1 MHKIPPI
8 ATFRTGCAGAR
19 HVVGLS
25 GAMDSFSPDEPY
37 SRLYMLNERASSA
50 WTFNEHRFVVPALCV
65 WRDPRRPA
73 ARSFAALG
81 ENGILVLL
89 GAETRY
95 ENIADGGL
103 GRPGAAGYGYLSGLR
118 QVGDHLYACG
128 YGGQV
133 YQRRNADDWRHVDD
147 GLLQSI
153 GILDGGYSPL
163 VIDGPDE
170 HNIYL
175 AGSENRRGYP
185 PRADHWDGR
194 QWTRLS
200 LPPETGRLT
209 NILVESAKRIWL
221 VGSKGTLLLG
231 KATDRFHNIAP
242 LGERNLLLSVALY
255 EGVGYLATNVG
266 LFKFDPARSRT
277 SFVKVRT
284 GLIPELQDANV
295 VQSIEGV
302 LWALGSKD
310 LARFNGSSWE
320 RFQHPDNPP
329 VKPSATPPP

>member
-1 MHKIPPI
+1 
-8 ATFRTGCAGAR
+8 
-19 HVVGLS
+19 
-25 GAMDSFSPDEPY
+25 MDSFSPDEPY

-65 WRDPRRPA
+65 WRDPRQPA

-81 ENGILVLL
+81 ENGVLVMLD
-89 GAETRY
+89 TQTHY

-118 QVGDHLYACG
+118 QIGDHLYACG

-133 YQRRNADDWRHVDD
+133 YQRHDADNWRHFDG

-153 GILDGGYSPL
+153 GTLDGGYAPL

-170 HNIYL
+170 QDIYL

-194 QWTRLS
+194 KWTRLS
-200 LPPETGRLT
+200 LPPESGRIT

-231 KATDRFHNIAP
+231 NAADGFRNIAP
-242 LGERNLLLSVALY
+242 LGEKKLLLSVAMY
-255 EGVGYLATNVG
+255 KGVGYLATNVG
-266 LFKFDPARSRT
+266 LFKFDSARSGT
-277 SFVKVRT
+277 GFVKVRT
-284 GLIPELQDANV
+284 GLMPELQDANV

-310 LARFNGSSWE
+310 LARFDGFSWE
-320 RFQHPDNPP
+320 RFHHPDNP
-329 VKPSATPPP
+329 KMQLSATTPP